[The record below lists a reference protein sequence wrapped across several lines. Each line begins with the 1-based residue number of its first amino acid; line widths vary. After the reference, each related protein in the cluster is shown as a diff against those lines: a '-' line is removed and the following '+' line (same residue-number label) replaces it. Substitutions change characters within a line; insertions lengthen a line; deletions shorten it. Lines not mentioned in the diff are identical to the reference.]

1 MSMTLTAPK
10 RQTIQQRTKV
20 ATAQLREL
28 IDADDVKLL
37 SAAITQAAA
46 AEAMRNAAFRASVRR
61 IYEELRTQPLS
72 TARTQRSNRQSTVEL
87 MPLPGTEGARFDPFA
102 PLDPYA
108 LLRLYG
114 SQQLGAALAGYSSTA
129 LREAVTVVRQKHPKT
144 KPKDARKADSL
155 IAYIVQQLTGAQ

>member
-1 MSMTLTAPK
+1 
-10 RQTIQQRTKV
+10 V
-20 ATAQLREL
+20 ATAQLQEL
-28 IDADDVKLL
+28 IGADDVKLL
-37 SAAITQAAA
+37 SAAVTEAAA
-46 AEAMRNAAFRASVRR
+46 AEAVRNTAFRTSVRR

-72 TARTQRSNRQSTVEL
+72 TTRTQRSSRQSSVEPL
-87 MPLPGTEGARFDPFA
+87 PLPGTEGARFDPFA

-114 SQQLGAALAGYSSTA
+114 PQQLGAALSGYSSVA

-155 IAYIVQQLTGAQ
+155 IAYIVQQLADVQ